1 MNHSSTAS
9 VISDGKAQAAAGKYL
24 TFTLGSEEYGLPI
37 LKVREIIQYL
47 HVTPVP
53 GAAAN
58 VGGVINL
65 RGQVIAVTDLRR
77 VFGMAHSERS
87 EKTCIIIV
95 EIARGS
101 ATLRTGLL
109 VDSVCE
115 VLAIPAED
123 VEEAPALGAAAA
135 PAYILGIARSGQ
147 AVKVLLDADHLF
159 ASETP

>member
-1 MNHSSTAS
+1 MPQKF
-9 VISDGKAQAAAGKYL
+9 GAAAGKYL

-65 RGQVIAVTDLRR
+65 RGQVIAVTDLRQ
-77 VFGMAHSERS
+77 VFGMTPAARS
-87 EKTCIIIV
+87 DKTCIIIV
-95 EIARGS
+95 EIARAAG
-101 ATLRTGLL
+101 TVKTGLL

-115 VLAIPAED
+115 VLTIPAQD
-123 VEEAPALGAAAA
+123 VEEAPALGAAA
-135 PAYILGIARSGQ
+135 PPSYILGIARSGQ
-147 AVKVLLDADHLF
+147 SVKVLLDADHLF